1 MAIDK
6 TKEAIL
12 VVDDDQR
19 VCEVLKE
26 LLGALQ
32 FSVAGAL
39 SGAEAL
45 KMLKEKPYTFILADM
60 RMPEMDGMAL
70 IRRSRA
76 DFPGVCIIAMT
87 GYAEEYKYVDII
99 NAGANDFLKKPIDIA
114 ELEAKIVRCI
124 SERDL
129 KRVLSR
135 LSITDSLTGLFN
147 QRQFYM
153 RLGEEIVRSKR
164 QKHPLA
170 LILLDL
176 DNFKEYN
183 DKHGHIAGDQ
193 ALKHVGKAIQRSI
206 REGVDS
212 GYRYGGDEF
221 AIILI
226 DSDIPIAEEI
236 GKRVK
241 MAIKD
246 SSELRASLGYA
257 VYKGDMNLTDFVKL
271 ADANLYRSKTE
282 GKNGHPNSAER
293 LYLF

>member
-1 MAIDK
+1 MNIDK
-6 TKEAIL
+6 TKEFIL

-32 FSVAGAL
+32 YPTASAL
-39 SGAEAL
+39 GGEEAL
-45 KMLKEKPYTFILADM
+45 RMLKEKPYTFLLADM
-60 RMPEMDGMAL
+60 KMPEVDGMEL
-70 IRRSRA
+70 IRRSREN
-76 DFPGVCIIAMT
+76 FPNVSVIAMT
-87 GYAEEYKYVDII
+87 GYADEYKYVDII
-99 NAGANDFLKKPIDIA
+99 NAGANDFVKKPIDIA

-129 KRVLSR
+129 KRELNR

-153 RLGEEIVRSKR
+153 RLREEIVRSTR

-176 DNFKEYN
+176 DNFKDYN
-183 DKHGHIAGDQ
+183 DKHGHLAGDH
-193 ALKHVGKAIQRSI
+193 ALRHVGKAILRSI

-226 DSDIPIAEEI
+226 DSDILIAEEI
-236 GKRVK
+236 GKRVRV
-241 MAIKD
+241 AIRD
-246 SSELRASLGYA
+246 SGDLRASLGYA
-257 VYKGDMNLTDFVKL
+257 VYGENMNLTDFVGL
-271 ADANLYRSKTE
+271 ADSNLYKSKTE
-282 GKNGHPNSAER
+282 RKNGQMH
-293 LYLF
+293 

>member
-45 KMLKEKPYTFILADM
+45 KMLKEKPYTFILADV

-241 MAIKD
+241 MAIRD
-246 SSELRASLGYA
+246 SGDLRASLGYA

-282 GKNGHPNSAER
+282 GKNGSLN
-293 LYLF
+293 

>member
-1 MAIDK
+1 MDIDK
-6 TKEAIL
+6 AKESIL

-32 FSVAGAL
+32 FPTASAL
-39 SGAEAL
+39 SGSEAL
-45 KMLKEKPYTFILADM
+45 KMLKDKPYTFVLADM
-60 RMPEMDGMAL
+60 KMPEMNGMEL
-70 IRRSRA
+70 IRQSREN
-76 DFPGVCIIAMT
+76 FPSVSVIAMT
-87 GYAEEYKYVDII
+87 GYADEYKYVDII

-114 ELEAKIVRCI
+114 ELEAKIIRCI

-129 KRVLSR
+129 KKELSR

-153 RLGEEIVRSKR
+153 RLRDEIVRSTR
-164 QKHPLA
+164 QKHSLA

-183 DKHGHIAGDQ
+183 DRHGHLAGDQ
-193 ALKHVGKAIQRSI
+193 ALRHVGKAILRSI

-226 DSDIPIAEEI
+226 DSDILIAEEI
-236 GKRVK
+236 GKRVR
-241 MAIKD
+241 MAIRD
-246 SSELRASLGYA
+246 SGSLRASFGYA
-257 VYKGDMNLTDFVKL
+257 VYTEEMNLTDFVRL
-271 ADANLYRSKTE
+271 ADTNLYKSKTE
-282 GKNGHPNSAER
+282 VKNGRTN
-293 LYLF
+293 

>member
-1 MAIDK
+1 MNIDK
-6 TKEAIL
+6 TKEFIL

-32 FSVAGAL
+32 YPTASAL
-39 SGAEAL
+39 GGEEAL
-45 KMLKEKPYTFILADM
+45 RMLKEKPYTFLLADM
-60 RMPEMDGMAL
+60 KMPEVNGMEL
-70 IRRSRA
+70 IRRSREN
-76 DFPGVCIIAMT
+76 FPNVSVIAMT
-87 GYAEEYKYVDII
+87 GYADEYKYVDII
-99 NAGANDFLKKPIDIA
+99 NAGANDFVKKPIDIA

-129 KRVLSR
+129 KKELSR

-153 RLGEEIVRSKR
+153 RLREEIVRSTR

-176 DNFKEYN
+176 DNFKDYN
-183 DKHGHIAGDQ
+183 DKHGHLAGDH
-193 ALKHVGKAIQRSI
+193 ALRHVGKAILRSI

-226 DSDIPIAEEI
+226 DSDILIAEEI
-236 GKRVK
+236 GKRVRV
-241 MAIKD
+241 AIRD
-246 SSELRASLGYA
+246 SGELRASLGYA
-257 VYKGDMNLTDFVKL
+257 VYGENMNLTDFVGL
-271 ADANLYRSKTE
+271 ADSNLYKTKTE
-282 GKNGHPNSAER
+282 RKNGQMH
-293 LYLF
+293 

>member
-1 MAIDK
+1 MDIDK
-6 TKEAIL
+6 TKEFIL

-32 FSVAGAL
+32 YPTASAL
-39 SGAEAL
+39 GGEEAL
-45 KMLKEKPYTFILADM
+45 RMLKEKPYTFLLADM
-60 RMPEMDGMAL
+60 KMPEVNGMEL
-70 IRRSRA
+70 IRRSREN
-76 DFPGVCIIAMT
+76 FPNVSVIAMT
-87 GYAEEYKYVDII
+87 GYADEYEYVDII
-99 NAGANDFLKKPIDIA
+99 NAGANDFVKKPIDIA

-129 KRVLSR
+129 KRELSR

-153 RLGEEIVRSKR
+153 RLREEIVRSTR

-183 DKHGHIAGDQ
+183 DKHGHLAGDH
-193 ALKHVGKAIQRSI
+193 ALRHVGRAILRSI

-226 DSDIPIAEEI
+226 DSDILIAEEI
-236 GKRVK
+236 GKRVRV
-241 MAIKD
+241 AIRD
-246 SSELRASLGYA
+246 SGDLRASLGYA
-257 VYKGDMNLTDFVKL
+257 VYGENMNLTDFVGL
-271 ADANLYRSKTE
+271 ADSNLYKSKTE
-282 GKNGHPNSAER
+282 RKNGQMH
-293 LYLF
+293 

>member
-1 MAIDK
+1 MDIDK
-6 TKEAIL
+6 AKELIL

-32 FSVAGAL
+32 FPTASAP

-45 KMLKEKPYTFILADM
+45 KMLKDRPYTFLLADM
-60 RMPEMDGMAL
+60 KMPEMNGMEL
-70 IRRSRA
+70 IRRSRENL
-76 DFPGVCIIAMT
+76 PTVGVIAMT
-87 GYAEEYKYVDII
+87 GYAEEFKYVDII
-99 NAGANDFLKKPIDIA
+99 NAGANDFVKKPIDIA

-129 KRVLSR
+129 KKELSR
-135 LSITDSLTGLFN
+135 LSVTDSLTGLFN
-147 QRQFYM
+147 QRHFYM
-153 RLGEEIVRSKR
+153 RLREEIVRSTR

-170 LILLDL
+170 LILIDL

-183 DKHGHIAGDQ
+183 DRHGHIAGDQ
-193 ALKHVGKAIQRSI
+193 ALRHVGKSILRSI

-226 DSDIPIAEEI
+226 DSDILIAEEI
-236 GKRVK
+236 GKRVRV
-241 MAIKD
+241 AIRD
-246 SSELRASLGYA
+246 SGELRASLGYA
-257 VYKGDMNLTDFVKL
+257 VYSEDMNLTDFVRL
-271 ADANLYRSKTE
+271 ADTNLYKSKTE
-282 GKNGHPNSAER
+282 VKNGRAN
-293 LYLF
+293 

>member
-1 MAIDK
+1 MDIDK
-6 TKEAIL
+6 AKELIL

-32 FSVAGAL
+32 FPTASAP

-45 KMLKEKPYTFILADM
+45 KMLKDRPYTFLLADM
-60 RMPEMDGMAL
+60 KMPEMNGMEL
-70 IRRSRA
+70 IRRSRENL
-76 DFPGVCIIAMT
+76 PTVGVIAMT
-87 GYAEEYKYVDII
+87 GYAEEFKYVDII
-99 NAGANDFLKKPIDIA
+99 NAGANDFVKKPIDIA

-129 KRVLSR
+129 KKELSR
-135 LSITDSLTGLFN
+135 LSVTDSLTGLFN
-147 QRQFYM
+147 QRHFYM
-153 RLGEEIVRSKR
+153 RLREEIVRSTR

-170 LILLDL
+170 LILIDL

-183 DKHGHIAGDQ
+183 DRHGHIAGDQ
-193 ALKHVGKAIQRSI
+193 ALRHVGKSILRSI

-226 DSDIPIAEEI
+226 DSDILIAEEI
-236 GKRVK
+236 GKRVRF
-241 MAIKD
+241 AIKD
-246 SSELRASLGYA
+246 SGELRASLGYA
-257 VYKGDMNLTDFVKL
+257 VYSEDMNLTDFVRL
-271 ADANLYRSKTE
+271 ADTNLYMSKTE
-282 GKNGHPNSAER
+282 VKNGRAN
-293 LYLF
+293 

>member
-1 MAIDK
+1 MDIDK
-6 TKEAIL
+6 KKEFIL

-32 FSVAGAL
+32 YPTASAL
-39 SGAEAL
+39 GGEEAL
-45 KMLKEKPYTFILADM
+45 RMLKEKPYTFLLADM
-60 RMPEMDGMAL
+60 KMPEVDGMEL
-70 IRRSRA
+70 IRRSREN
-76 DFPGVCIIAMT
+76 FPNVSVIAMT
-87 GYAEEYKYVDII
+87 GYADEYKYVDII
-99 NAGANDFLKKPIDIA
+99 NAGANDFVKKPIDIA

-129 KRVLSR
+129 KRELNR

-153 RLGEEIVRSKR
+153 RLREEIVRSTR

-183 DKHGHIAGDQ
+183 DKHGHLAGDH
-193 ALKHVGKAIQRSI
+193 ALRHVGKAILRSI

-226 DSDIPIAEEI
+226 DSDILIAEEI
-236 GKRVK
+236 GKRVRV
-241 MAIKD
+241 AIRD
-246 SSELRASLGYA
+246 SGDLRASLGYA
-257 VYKGDMNLTDFVKL
+257 VYGENMNLTDFVGL
-271 ADANLYRSKTE
+271 ADSNLYKSKTE
-282 GKNGHPNSAER
+282 RKNGQMH
-293 LYLF
+293 

>member
-32 FSVAGAL
+32 FSTESAP

-45 KMLKEKPYTFILADM
+45 KMLKEKPYTFLMADM
-60 RMPEMDGMAL
+60 RMPEMDGMEL
-70 IRRSRA
+70 IRRSRE
-76 DFPGVCIIAMT
+76 DFPGVCVIAMT

-99 NAGANDFLKKPIDIA
+99 NAGASDFLKKPIDIA

-129 KRVLSR
+129 KRELSR

-153 RLGEEIVRSKR
+153 
-164 QKHPLA
+164 
-170 LILLDL
+170 
-176 DNFKEYN
+176 
-183 DKHGHIAGDQ
+183 
-193 ALKHVGKAIQRSI
+193 
-206 REGVDS
+206 
-212 GYRYGGDEF
+212 
-221 AIILI
+221 
-226 DSDIPIAEEI
+226 
-236 GKRVK
+236 
-241 MAIKD
+241 
-246 SSELRASLGYA
+246 
-257 VYKGDMNLTDFVKL
+257 
-271 ADANLYRSKTE
+271 
-282 GKNGHPNSAER
+282 
-293 LYLF
+293 